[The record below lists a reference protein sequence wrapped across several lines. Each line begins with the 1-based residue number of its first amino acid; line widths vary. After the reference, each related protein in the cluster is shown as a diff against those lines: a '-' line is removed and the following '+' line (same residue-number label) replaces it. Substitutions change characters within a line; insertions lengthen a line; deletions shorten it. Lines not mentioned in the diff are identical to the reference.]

1 MDLSPEGGSASIT
14 IADNGAGG
22 NVSLLAGLLRQLVD
36 PDPAEPV
43 AVRIGH
49 DRSTGPI
56 AKDAGVFPELA
67 GITAFH
73 DPEGRQEG
81 QERSCE
87 HGEVSH
93 TQNPPNHLQ
102 ASLRALRWP

>member
-1 MDLSPEGGSASIT
+1 MEPRQAVLF
-14 IADNGAGG
+14 
-22 NVSLLAGLLRQLVD
+22 LRQLVD

-81 QERSCE
+81 QERPCE
-87 HGEVSH
+87 DGRVNRPGFTGEFVV
-93 TQNPPNHLQ
+93 Q
-102 ASLRALRWP
+102 